1 MCPCVSNWNFEE
13 LVFEER
19 GKLENRGV
27 KPLGARE
34 RANDKLNPNMASA
47 PGFNPGPHWGEASA
61 LTTGTMSITNFL
73 RFRHKN

>member
-13 LVFEER
+13 LVLRKEENWR
-19 GKLENRGV
+19 TGV

-34 RANDKLNPNMASA
+34 RANDKLNPNMASV

-61 LTTGTMSITNFL
+61 LTTATMSITNFL